1 MEAAFGWHHEAYIDK
16 KGVLY
21 VCAKA
26 KVTSV
31 KVTELKNGE
40 RKLTQVKLPPGAGN
54 ANKVTFTRK
63 RMFVCTDK
71 GKIYSF
77 KIVENMRTQEEMMF

>member
-1 MEAAFGWHHEAYIDK
+1 VVDAAFGWHHEAYIDK
-16 KGVLY
+16 KGELF

-31 KVTELKNGE
+31 RVKELRNGE
-40 RKLTQVKLPPGAGN
+40 RKLTNVKLPPGAGKV
-54 ANKVTFTRK
+54 NKVTFTRK

-71 GKIYSF
+71 GLVYSF
-77 KIVENMRTQEEMMF
+77 KIIETPRSMEE

>member
-1 MEAAFGWHHEAYIDK
+1 
-16 KGVLY
+16 VLF

-31 KVTELKNGE
+31 KVKELKNGE
-40 RKLTQVKLPPGAGN
+40 RTLTEVKLPPDAGK
-54 ANKVTFTRK
+54 ATKVTFTRK

-77 KIVENMRTQEEMMF
+77 KIVENMKT

>member
-1 MEAAFGWHHEAYIDK
+1 
-16 KGVLY
+16 
-21 VCAKA
+21 
-26 KVTSV
+26 
-31 KVTELKNGE
+31 VTELKNGE